1 MDIVNKLKKE
11 LLKQAFTEEQKQ
23 TERLNECKHI
33 ASIYAQTENAIAV
46 LSDMKAN
53 ISYIYYGGVAEKL
66 GLAERNTAKTIQS
79 IWEEEIFSRIHPDDL
94 VKKHTRELRFLHFLK
109 NALEKQR
116 SDYYLEEYLRMC
128 DSVGKYHQVLHR
140 MFYVI
145 AQDTGNIC
153 LALCLYNLTEVSSIG
168 SMIVNSADGSRIDI
182 DTYDCSDL
190 LSRREKEILILIGRG
205 KSSKEIAEELSLS
218 IHTVSRHR
226 QNILQKLQVSN
237 SAQAFGIARELHLL

>member
-94 VKKHTRELRFLHFLK
+94 QEKHLQELLPLP
-109 NALEKQR
+109 EKCPGKETPGLLPYTQYAHAR
-116 SDYYLEEYLRMC
+116 SF
-128 DSVGKYHQVLHR
+128 GQVCTHL
-140 MFYVI
+140 
-145 AQDTGNIC
+145 AQDV
-153 LALCLYNLTEVSSIG
+153 LYSEPLKRKCMV
-168 SMIVNSADGSRIDI
+168 
-182 DTYDCSDL
+182 
-190 LSRREKEILILIGRG
+190 ILMP
-205 KSSKEIAEELSLS
+205 
-218 IHTVSRHR
+218 
-226 QNILQKLQVSN
+226 LQLFNGYVVKLHHS
-237 SAQAFGIARELHLL
+237 

>member
-79 IWEEEIFSRIHPDDL
+79 IWEEEIFSRIHPG
-94 VKKHTRELRFLHFLK
+94 HFSGSGRSGVPA
-109 NALEKQR
+109 NA
-116 SDYYLEEYLRMC
+116 
-128 DSVGKYHQVLHR
+128 
-140 MFYVI
+140 FP
-145 AQDTGNIC
+145 
-153 LALCLYNLTEVSSIG
+153 
-168 SMIVNSADGSRIDI
+168 
-182 DTYDCSDL
+182 
-190 LSRREKEILILIGRG
+190 
-205 KSSKEIAEELSLS
+205 
-218 IHTVSRHR
+218 VSRPDEC
-226 QNILQKLQVSN
+226 
-237 SAQAFGIARELHLL
+237 G